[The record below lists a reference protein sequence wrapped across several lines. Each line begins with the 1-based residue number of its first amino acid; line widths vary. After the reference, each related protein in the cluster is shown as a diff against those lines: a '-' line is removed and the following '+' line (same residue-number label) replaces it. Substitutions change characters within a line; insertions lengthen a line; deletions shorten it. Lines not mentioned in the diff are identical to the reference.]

1 MKHLADS
8 VDPLLGLLAIWQLWR
23 LARERRLGFLL
34 ATTGAMA
41 LLAAFNQADRALG
54 WWRSMEL
61 DFSMH
66 TAVGVSLAT
75 SLVVA
80 DRRWIVAV
88 VPILVGYGFLMDH
101 LGFHG
106 WGDVLTSAPVAIAV
120 TLACHGLARR
130 YRRART
136 ASTA

>member
-1 MKHLADS
+1 MKLVADS
-8 VDPLLGLLAIWQLWR
+8 VDPLLGLLAIYQLWR
-23 LARERRLGFLL
+23 LGPGRRRGFFLASLGAL
-34 ATTGAMA
+34 A
-41 LLAAFNQADRALG
+41 LLALFNQADRALG

-75 SLVVA
+75 SLIVA
-80 DRRWIVAV
+80 DRRWALVAI
-88 VPILVGYGFLMDH
+88 PILVGYGFLMDH

-106 WGDVLTSAPVAIAV
+106 WGDIGTSAPVAIAV
-120 TLACHGLARR
+120 TLACHGLAHR
-130 YRRART
+130 YRRSRT

>member
-1 MKHLADS
+1 MKLVADC
-8 VDPLLGLLAIWQLWR
+8 VDPLLGVLALCQLWR
-23 LARERRLGFLL
+23 LARDRRRGFVL
-34 ATTGAMA
+34 ATLGALA
-41 LLAAFNQADRALG
+41 LLYLFNQADRTFR
-54 WWRSMEL
+54 WWPSMGL

-66 TAVGVSLAT
+66 TAAGVSLAT

-80 DRRWIVAV
+80 DRRWIWLV
-88 VPILVGYGFLMDH
+88 VPLLIAYGFLMDH

-106 WGDVLTSAPVAIAV
+106 WGDILTSTPVAIGL
-120 TLACHGLARR
+120 TLPCHLVARR